1 MLSRKVEW
9 QAASRSSLTVVLG
22 VPGCRGRGCRDPS
35 EQGAQEGRVG
45 RGETALRVALEDLG
59 DHPLD

>member
-22 VPGCRGRGCRDPS
+22 VPGCRGRGCKGPF
-35 EQGAQEGRVG
+35 EQGVLVG
-45 RGETALRVALEDLG
+45 RGARGERDLRGGLVGRE